1 LRIRRDKQ
9 WPNWW
14 SKKRDEGIGW
24 LARQLGR
31 KAHPL
36 EYARLSDFV
45 HTSAPLADLYFR
57 EAKDAVGVIVESR
70 PGVSEENR
78 DWANTVAF
86 SVFAAF
92 VDTCGAFAQQM
103 GFNFRDELTQIN
115 QRITEQFIS

>member
-1 LRIRRDKQ
+1 M
-9 WPNWW
+9 
-14 SKKRDEGIGW
+14 
-24 LARQLGR
+24 
-31 KAHPL
+31 
-36 EYARLSDFV
+36 
-45 HTSAPLADLYFR
+45 
-57 EAKDAVGVIVESR
+57 GVIVESR

-103 GFNFRDELTQIN
+103 GFHFRDELTQIN